1 MPCLL
6 LLSPEKIMS
15 ATKILVRRLLTL
27 PLLLLALTLIVF
39 LISHLVPGDPVAAH
53 LGQQAMENPETV
65 AAFKRKWGL
74 DEPIHIQYVTYV
86 KNLVQGDMGVSLRT
100 NNPVTQDLA
109 RFFPATLELGVAAI
123 LISMFVSLPM
133 GVISAVRRN
142 RPLDHGVRILSLVG
156 LAAPAFWIAL
166 LGLYAFYL
174 GLGWLPGF
182 GRLATGMSEPVRV
195 TGLFTI
201 DSLLQG
207 DWQVFKSAVHH
218 LILPAVVLSASSVG
232 LMTRM
237 IRSSLLDVLSKDYIR
252 TARSKGVL
260 ERVILLRHALRNAL
274 IPTVTIL
281 GVSLGYTLVG
291 AVLTET
297 IFSWPGMGR
306 YGFQAVVSQDFPATM
321 GVTLVVAVI
330 FSLSNLVVDIIV
342 LLLDPRLR
350 TKTT

>member
-1 MPCLL
+1 
-6 LLSPEKIMS
+6 
-15 ATKILVRRLLTL
+15 
-27 PLLLLALTLIVF
+27 
-39 LISHLVPGDPVAAH
+39 
-53 LGQQAMENPETV
+53 
-65 AAFKRKWGL
+65 
-74 DEPIHIQYVTYV
+74 
-86 KNLVQGDMGVSLRT
+86 
-100 NNPVTQDLA
+100 
-109 RFFPATLELGVAAI
+109 
-123 LISMFVSLPM
+123 
-133 GVISAVRRN
+133 
-142 RPLDHGVRILSLVG
+142 
-156 LAAPAFWIAL
+156 
-166 LGLYAFYL
+166 
-174 GLGWLPGF
+174 
-182 GRLATGMSEPVRV
+182 
-195 TGLFTI
+195 LFTI